1 MEIGARRDR
10 PIELSI
16 CIVTWNVKDYLKG
29 CLESIRDCEMARPYE
44 ILVVD
49 NNSRDGTVTMAKEGF
64 PEVRLLVNAENTGF
78 PRACNQAIRESR
90 GTFVLLLNPDTVVH
104 RGAPT
109 GLTAALDADPRAGA
123 AGPLILKA
131 DGTPQEECYRDLPGL
146 FKEFLLITGL
156 HRLFSY
162 SRIAGAW
169 HGPDTSGPGPV
180 EIEAGSG
187 ACLMLRRDALLDVGE
202 LDERSFMHLEDVDL
216 CLRLRKRGWKIL
228 FAPEARI
235 THYGMGSSL
244 KVLPRIRA
252 MAYESRYKF
261 FRIHRGR
268 ARAELFRLM
277 VLLGMAARL
286 GAWGPTLA
294 DPRPGPRRRSR
305 AKLEEILRALRWSVT
320 LEDTVVPDE

>member
-10 PIELSI
+10 RIEISI

-29 CLESIRDCEMARPYE
+29 CLESIRGCGIEGPHE
-44 ILVVD
+44 VLVVD
-49 NNSRDGTVTMAKEGF
+49 NHSRDGTASMVTEDF
-64 PEVRLLVNAENTGF
+64 PEVRLLVNTENAGF

-90 GTFVLLLNPDTVVH
+90 GSFVLLLNPDTVVH

-109 GLTAALDADPRAGA
+109 RLMAALNAEPGAGA

-131 DGTPQEECYRDLPGL
+131 DGTPQEECYRDFPGL
-146 FKEFLLITGL
+146 FKEFLLLTGL
-156 HRLFSY
+156 YRFFSY
-162 SRIAGAW
+162 RRIAGSWRA
-169 HGPDTSGPGPV
+169 PDTRGPGPV

-187 ACLMLRRDALLDVGE
+187 ACLMLRRDALLDVGD
-202 LDERSFMHLEDVDL
+202 LDERAFMHLEDMDL
-216 CLRLRKRGWKIL
+216 CLRLRRRGWKIL
-228 FAPEARI
+228 LAPEARI
-235 THYGMGSSL
+235 THFGMGSSL

-268 ARAELFRLM
+268 ARAELFRVM

-286 GAWGPTLA
+286 GAWGPSLA
-294 DPRPGPRRRSR
+294 DPRPGRRARSR
-305 AKLEEILRALRWSVT
+305 AKVEELARALLWSVT